1 MLNDSAIK
9 VEVKEESSN
18 TTRLT
23 LNNTTVRNFKN
34 IRIDAGGTIFVGSA
48 GASLIITGN
57 STIAGNQAE
66 NGGGVY
72 ILNGTINLNGG
83 KITGNTAVEAGG
95 GVYFYT
101 GAIKGIPDIVFDNT
115 ANANP
120 NIYKYQ

>member
-1 MLNDSAIK
+1 MCIPFLFFWF
-9 VEVKEESSN
+9 
-18 TTRLT
+18 TQ
-23 LNNTTVRNFKN
+23 N
-34 IRIDAGGTIFVGSA
+34 IIHHP
-48 GASLIITGN
+48 
-57 STIAGNQAE
+57 E